1 MEPYQLS
8 QLITP
13 AFLLCIA
20 LAVRATLSFL
30 ETSITALRLFR
41 LKELAHTTTQYL
53 PLLQTLE
60 KNPQRVLI
68 TVIVANSFV
77 DVTSAAL
84 ATFIMGT
91 LFSHIGFSSG
101 LGFTFGIAL
110 ATMGIVIF
118 GEILPKS
125 FARVRSE
132 HAFRSVLWLINCVYY
147 TLYPLVIILV
157 KFSDYVMY
165 KIGGK
170 EALES
175 SSQWI
180 SSERE
185 IQFLINYIHDKG
197 LLELEKREMLQN
209 VFELG
214 STPIKEVMISG
225 KKIISLAINT
235 PMEKVYEFFSE
246 YSYTR
251 IPVYENNH
259 DNIIGMVHQKDL
271 FILFSKGETKLLQ
284 EIVRPIMFVPENM
297 KVIQLL
303 GKFREKQMH
312 IAIVINEH
320 GILTGLVTLE
330 DLIEEIVGEISHEH
344 ESTIGKIMR
353 MGEDEWLVDA
363 TITLDDLGKFLN
375 IVFITENSV
384 SLAGFLAEL
393 LQHIPQKDEEVLYKG
408 FLFQI
413 QKATALHVQFVHV
426 IKKEVQ

>member
-53 PLLQTLE
+53 PLLLTLE

-110 ATMGIVIF
+110 ATMGIVVF

-147 TLYPLVIILV
+147 TLYPFVIVLV

-185 IQFLINYIHDKG
+185 IQFLINYIHEKG

-214 STPIKEVMISG
+214 STPIKEVMMPG

-246 YSYTR
+246 HSYTR

-271 FILFSKGETKLLQ
+271 FILFSKGEKKLLQ
-284 EIVRPIMFVPENM
+284 EIVRPIMFVPETM
-297 KVIQLL
+297 KVIELL

-330 DLIEEIVGEISHEH
+330 DLIEEIVGEISDEH
-344 ESTIGKIMR
+344 ESTIGKIMP

-384 SLAGFLAEL
+384 SLAGFLTEL
-393 LQHIPQKDEEVLYKG
+393 LQHIPQKDEEVMYKG

-413 QKATALHVQFVHV
+413 QKATALHVQFVHI
-426 IKKEVQ
+426 IKKEAQ

>member
-1 MEPYQLS
+1 MEQPYPLS
-8 QLITP
+8 QLVTP
-13 AFLLCIA
+13 SLLLCFTLGI
-20 LAVRATLSFL
+20 RATLSFL

-41 LKELAHTTTQYL
+41 LKELAHTTTEYL

-60 KNPQRVLI
+60 KAPQRVLI
-68 TVIVANSFV
+68 TIIVANSFI

-91 LFSHIGFSSG
+91 LFAHIGFSSG
-101 LGFTFGIAL
+101 LGFTFGIAF
-110 ATMGIVIF
+110 ATIGIVVF

-132 HAFRSVLWLINCVYY
+132 QAFRSVLWLINCIYY
-147 TLYPLVIILV
+147 SLYPFVMVLV

-175 SSQWI
+175 GSQWI

-209 VFELG
+209 VFQLG
-214 STPIKEVMISG
+214 STPIKEVMIPG
-225 KKIISLAINT
+225 KKIISLDINT
-235 PMEKVYEFFSE
+235 PMEKVYEFFSQH
-246 YSYTR
+246 SYTR
-251 IPVYENNH
+251 IPIYENTH
-259 DNIIGMVHQKDL
+259 DNVIGMVHQKDL
-271 FILFSKGETKLLQ
+271 FILFSKSEKKLLQ
-284 EIVRPIMFVPENM
+284 EIVRPIMFVPESM

-330 DLIEEIVGEISHEH
+330 DLIEEIVGEISDEH
-344 ESTIGKIMR
+344 ESTIGKIMP
-353 MGEDEWLVDA
+353 MGEDEWVVDA
-363 TITLDDLGKFLN
+363 TITVDDLGQFLG
-375 IVFITENSV
+375 IAFVTESSV
-384 SLAGFLAEL
+384 SLAGFLTEL

-408 FLFQI
+408 FLFQV
-413 QKATALHVQFVHV
+413 QKATPLHVQFVHI
-426 IKKEVQ
+426 IKKQE

>member
-8 QLITP
+8 ELVTP
-13 AFLLCIA
+13 SIFLVIA
-20 LAVRATLSFL
+20 LAARATLSFL

-41 LKELAHTTTQYL
+41 LKELAHSSTQYL

-68 TVIVANSFV
+68 TIIVANSFV
-77 DVTSAAL
+77 DVTSASL

-91 LFSHIGFSSG
+91 IFAHIGFSSG
-101 LGFTFGIAL
+101 LGFTFGIAF
-110 ATMGIVIF
+110 ATICIVVF

-132 HAFRSVLWLINCVYY
+132 HAFRSVLWLINCLYY
-147 TLYPLVIILV
+147 TLYYPFVFILV

-165 KIGGK
+165 KVGGK

-175 SSQWI
+175 GSQWLA
-180 SSERE
+180 SERE
-185 IQFLINYIHDKG
+185 IQFLINYIHEKG
-197 LLELEKREMLQN
+197 FLELEKREMLQN

-214 STPIKEVMISG
+214 STPVKEIMIPG
-225 KKIISLAINT
+225 KKIASLAINT

-251 IPVYENNH
+251 IPVYENSH
-259 DNIIGMVHQKDL
+259 DNIIGMIHQKDL
-271 FILFSKGETKLLQ
+271 FIMFSKGEKKLLH
-284 EIVRPIMFVPENM
+284 EMIRPIMFVPESM
-297 KVIQLL
+297 KSIQLL

-330 DLIEEIVGEISHEH
+330 DVIEEIVGEISDEH
-344 ESTIGKIMR
+344 ESTIGKIMP
-353 MGEDEWLVDA
+353 MGEDEWLVDG
-363 TITLDDLGKFLN
+363 TITLEDLGKFLN
-375 IVFITENSV
+375 ITFVTENSV
-384 SLAGFLAEL
+384 SLAGFLTEL
-393 LQHIPQKDEEVLYKG
+393 LQHIPQKDEEVTYKN

-413 QKATALHVQFVHV
+413 QKATPLHVQFVH
-426 IKKEVQ
+426 IYKKK

>member
-13 AFLLCIA
+13 SFLLCIA
-20 LAVRATLSFL
+20 LSIRATLSFL

-68 TVIVANSFV
+68 TIIVANSFV
-77 DVTSAAL
+77 DVTAASL
-84 ATFIMGT
+84 ATFIMST
-91 LFSHIGFSSG
+91 IFAHLGFSSG
-101 LGFTFGIAL
+101 IGFTLGITL
-110 ATMGIVIF
+110 ASLGIVVF

-125 FARVRSE
+125 FAKVRSE
-132 HAFRSVLWLINCVYY
+132 QAFRSVLWLINCIYY
-147 TLYPLVIILV
+147 TLYPFVIILV
-157 KFSDYVMY
+157 RFSDYVMF
-165 KIGGK
+165 KVGGQD
-170 EALES
+170 ALES

-185 IQFLINYIHDKG
+185 IQFLINYIHEKG

-214 STPIKEVMISG
+214 STPIKEVMIPG

-235 PMEKVYEFFSE
+235 PIEKVYEFFSE
-246 YSYTR
+246 HSYTR
-251 IPVYENNH
+251 IPIYEDNH

-271 FILFSKGETKLLQ
+271 FIMFSKGEKRLLR
-284 EIVRPIMFVPENM
+284 EMIRPIMFVPESM

-330 DLIEEIVGEISHEH
+330 DLIEEIVGEISDEH
-344 ESTIGKIMR
+344 ESTVGKIMP

-363 TITLDDLGKFLN
+363 TITLDNLGKFLD
-375 IVFITENSV
+375 ITFVTENSV
-384 SLAGFLAEL
+384 SLAGFLTEL
-393 LQHIPQKDEEVLYKG
+393 LEHIPQKDEEVTYKN
-408 FLFQI
+408 FLFQV
-413 QKATALHVQFVHV
+413 QKATALHVQFVH
-426 IKKEVQ
+426 IYKK

>member
-1 MEPYQLS
+1 MEPYS

-13 AFLLCIA
+13 FILLCIA
-20 LAVRATLSFL
+20 LIIRATLSFL

-41 LKELAHTTTQYL
+41 LKELAHSVTQYQ

-60 KNPQRVLI
+60 KNPQRVLVTI
-68 TVIVANSFV
+68 IVANSFV
-77 DVTSAAL
+77 DVSAASL

-91 LFSHIGFSSG
+91 FFTHIGFSSG
-101 LGFTFGIAL
+101 LGFTFGITFASL
-110 ATMGIVIF
+110 GIVIF

-132 HAFRSVLWLINCVYY
+132 HAFKSVLWLINCIYY
-147 TLYPLVIILV
+147 TLYPFVIVLV

-165 KIGGK
+165 KVGGK

-180 SSERE
+180 ASERE
-185 IQFLINYIHDKG
+185 IQFLINYIHEKG

-209 VFELG
+209 VFQLG
-214 STPIKEVMISG
+214 NTPIKEVMIQG
-225 KKIISLAINT
+225 KKIVSLEMNT
-235 PMEKVYEFFSE
+235 PMDTVFSFFSE
-246 YSYTR
+246 HSYTR
-251 IPVYENNH
+251 IPVYDANH
-259 DNIIGMVHQKDL
+259 DNIVGMVHQKDL
-271 FILFSKGETKLLQ
+271 FIMFSKGEKKVLQ
-284 EIVRPIMFVPENM
+284 EIIRPIMFVPENM

-330 DLIEEIVGEISHEH
+330 DLIEEIVGEISDEH
-344 ESTIGKIMR
+344 ESTIGKIMP

-363 TITLDDLGKFLN
+363 TITLENLGKFLG
-375 IVFITENSV
+375 ITFVSEGSV

-393 LQHIPQKDEEVLYKG
+393 LQHIPQKDEEVMYKN

-413 QKATALHVQFVHV
+413 QKATPLHVQFVHTFR
-426 IKKEVQ
+426 KG